1 MGPRPLRCTYVDP
14 SALRHLRTPD
24 PTMPVALALQ
34 LREGTKKSHTMA
46 ENTGFV
52 SCFLKGV
59 VDKASYRTLVADL
72 FFVYSAMEEEIG
84 RLRAEGHPV
93 VGPVG
98 FPELNRRETLE
109 QDLAYYF
116 GDNWRNAVKATPGAQ
131 EYVARIHQVAKEA
144 PELLV
149 GHHYTR
155 YIGDLSGG
163 QILKNIAQKAMSL
176 GEHDGLRFYEFDAIP
191 DEKGFKTN
199 YRATLDNLPIDQAM
213 ADRIVEE
220 ATHAFHLNMKM
231 FQELEGNLI
240 AAIGKVLFG
249 FLTRRQRAGSTEVV
263 AA

>member
-1 MGPRPLRCTYVDP
+1 M
-14 SALRHLRTPD
+14 S
-24 PTMPVALALQ
+24 VALASQ
-34 LREGTKKSHTMA
+34 LREGTKKAHTMA

-72 FFVYSAMEEEIG
+72 WYVYSAMEEEIG
-84 RLRAEGHPV
+84 KLTDHPV
-93 VGPVG
+93 VGPIA
-98 FPELNRRETLE
+98 FPQLNRREALE
-109 QDLAYYF
+109 KDLAYYF
-116 GDNWRNAVKATPGAQ
+116 GGDWRKQIQATPGAQ
-131 EYVARIHQVAKEA
+131 AYVARLHQVAREA

-163 QILKNIAQKAMSL
+163 IILKNIAQKAMNL

-191 DEKGFKTN
+191 DEKAFKTT
-199 YRATLDNLPIDQAM
+199 YRATLDALPIDQAT
-213 ADRIVEE
+213 ADRIVAE
-220 ATHAFHLNMKM
+220 ANEAFHCNMRM
-231 FQELEGNLI
+231 FQELEGNLV

-249 FLTRRQRAGSTEVV
+249 FLTRRQRAGSTEAV

>member
-1 MGPRPLRCTYVDP
+1 M
-14 SALRHLRTPD
+14 A
-24 PTMPVALALQ
+24 VALASQ

-72 FFVYSAMEEEIG
+72 YFVYSAMEEEIG
-84 RLRAEGHPV
+84 KLREQDHPV
-93 VGPVG
+93 VAPVG
-98 FPELNRRETLE
+98 SPELNRREALE

-116 GDNWRNAVKATPGAQ
+116 GADWRTTIQATPAAQ
-131 EYVARIHQVAKEA
+131 EYVGRIHQLAAES

-163 QILKNIAQKAMSL
+163 QILKAIAQKAMNL

-191 DEKGFKTN
+191 DEKAFKTA
-199 YRATLDNLPIDQAM
+199 YRATLDNLPIDQAT
-213 ADRIVEE
+213 ADRIVAE
-220 ATHAFHLNMKM
+220 ANHAFHLNMKM
-231 FQELEGNLI
+231 FQELEGNLV

-249 FLTRRQRAGSTEVV
+249 FLTRRQRSGSTEAV

>member
-1 MGPRPLRCTYVDP
+1 
-14 SALRHLRTPD
+14 
-24 PTMPVALALQ
+24 MPVALASQ

-72 FFVYSAMEEEIG
+72 YFVYDAMEQEIG
-84 RLRAEGHPV
+84 RLRAAGHPV

-98 FPELNRRETLE
+98 FPELNRRESLE

-116 GDNWRNAVKATPGAQ
+116 GEGWRNSVKATPAAQ
-131 EYVARIHQVAKEA
+131 EYVARIHQIAQES

-163 QILKNIAQKAMSL
+163 QILKAIAQKAMNL
-176 GEHDGLRFYEFDAIP
+176 GEHDGLRFYAFDAIP
-191 DEKGFKTN
+191 DEKGFKAN
-199 YRATLDNLPIDQAM
+199 YRTTLDALPIDQAT
-213 ADRIVEE
+213 ADRIVAE
-220 ATHAFHLNMKM
+220 ANHAFHLNMTM

-249 FLTRRQRAGSTEVV
+249 FLTRRQRSGSTEAVV
-263 AA
+263 A

>member
-1 MGPRPLRCTYVDP
+1 
-14 SALRHLRTPD
+14 
-24 PTMPVALALQ
+24 MPVALASQ

-59 VDKASYRTLVADL
+59 VDKASYRTLVSDL
-72 FFVYSAMEEEIG
+72 FFVYTAMEEEIG
-84 RLRAEGHPV
+84 RLRAAGHPV

-98 FPELNRRETLE
+98 FPELDRRETLE
-109 QDLAYYF
+109 QDLAFYF
-116 GDNWRNAVKATPGAQ
+116 GDNWRSSVQATPAAQ
-131 EYVARIHQVAKEA
+131 EYVARIRQVAQEA

-163 QILKNIAQKAMSL
+163 QILKNIAQKAMNL
-176 GEHDGLRFYEFDAIP
+176 GEHDGLRFYEFEAIP
-191 DEKGFKTN
+191 DEKGFKAN

-220 ATHAFHLNMKM
+220 ANHAFHLNMKM
-231 FQELEGNLI
+231 FQELEGNLV

-249 FLTRRQRAGSTEVV
+249 FLTRRQRAGSTEAV

>member
-1 MGPRPLRCTYVDP
+1 M
-14 SALRHLRTPD
+14 AI
-24 PTMPVALALQ
+24 ALASQ
-34 LREGTKKSHTMA
+34 LREGTKKAHTMA

-72 FFVYSAMEEEIG
+72 YFVYDAMEQEIG
-84 RLRAEGHPV
+84 KLRAAGHPV

-98 FPELNRRETLE
+98 FPELNRRESLE
-109 QDLAYYF
+109 QDLAFYF
-116 GDNWRNAVKATPGAQ
+116 GEGWRNSVKATPAAQ
-131 EYVARIHQVAKEA
+131 EYVARIHQIAQES

-163 QILKNIAQKAMSL
+163 QILKAIAQKAMNL
-176 GEHDGLRFYEFDAIP
+176 GEHDGLRFYAFDAIP
-191 DEKGFKTN
+191 DEKGFKAN
-199 YRATLDNLPIDQAM
+199 YRATLDALPIDQAT
-213 ADRIVEE
+213 ADRIVAE
-220 ATHAFHLNMKM
+220 ANHAFHLNMTM

-249 FLTRRQRAGSTEVV
+249 FLTRRQRSGSTEAVV
-263 AA
+263 A

>member
-1 MGPRPLRCTYVDP
+1 M
-14 SALRHLRTPD
+14 S
-24 PTMPVALALQ
+24 VALASQ

-59 VDKASYRTLVADL
+59 VDKMSYRRLVANL
-72 FFVYSAMEEEIG
+72 YFLYSAMEEEIG
-84 RLRAEGHPV
+84 RLRDHPV
-93 VGPVG
+93 VGPIALDA
-98 FPELNRRETLE
+98 LNRRSALE
-109 QDLAYYF
+109 EDMAFYF
-116 GDNWRNAVKATPGAQ
+116 GPDWRTQVQPTPGAQ
-131 EYVARIHQVAKEA
+131 AYVERVRQVAREN

-163 QILKNIAQKAMSL
+163 QILKNIAQKAMNL
-176 GEHDGLRFYEFDAIP
+176 GEHDGLRFYEFDAID
-191 DEKGFKTN
+191 DEKAFKAN
-199 YRATLDNLPIDQAM
+199 YRATLDNLPIDQAT

-220 ATHAFHLNMKM
+220 ANHAFHLNMVM

-249 FLTRRQRAGSTEVV
+249 FLTRRQRVGSTEAV

>member
-1 MGPRPLRCTYVDP
+1 M
-14 SALRHLRTPD
+14 A
-24 PTMPVALALQ
+24 VALASQ
-34 LREGTKKSHTMA
+34 LREGTKKAHTMA

-59 VDKASYRTLVADL
+59 VDKVSYRTLVADL

-84 RLRAEGHPV
+84 KLRAQGHPV

-98 FPELNRRETLE
+98 FPELNRCETLE
-109 QDLAYYF
+109 QDLAFYF
-116 GDNWRNAVKATPGAQ
+116 GPDWRTSIKATPGAQ
-131 EYVARIHQVAKEA
+131 QYVDRIHQVAAEA

-155 YIGDLSGG
+155 YLGDLSGG
-163 QILKNIAQKAMSL
+163 QILKNIAQKAMNL
-176 GEHDGLRFYEFDAIP
+176 GDSDGLHFYEFASIA
-191 DEKGFKTN
+191 DEKAFKGT
-199 YRATLDNLPIDQAM
+199 YRSAMDTLPIDQAT

-220 ATHAFHLNMKM
+220 ANEAFHLNMNM
-231 FQELEGNLI
+231 FKELEGNLV

-249 FLTRRQRAGSTEVV
+249 FLTRRQRAGSTEAV

>member
-1 MGPRPLRCTYVDP
+1 
-14 SALRHLRTPD
+14 
-24 PTMPVALALQ
+24 MPVALASQ

-59 VDKASYRTLVADL
+59 VDKASYRTLVSDL
-72 FFVYSAMEEEIG
+72 FFVYTAMEEEIG
-84 RLRAEGHPV
+84 RLRAAGHPV

-109 QDLAYYF
+109 QDLAFYF
-116 GDNWRNAVKATPGAQ
+116 GDNWRSSVQATPAAQ
-131 EYVARIHQVAKEA
+131 EYVTRIRQVAQDA

-163 QILKNIAQKAMSL
+163 QILKNIAQKAMNL
-176 GEHDGLRFYEFDAIP
+176 GEHDGLRFYEFEAIP
-191 DEKGFKTN
+191 DEKGFKAN

-220 ATHAFHLNMKM
+220 ANHAFHLNMKM
-231 FQELEGNLI
+231 FQELEGNLV

-249 FLTRRQRAGSTEVV
+249 FLTRRQRAGSTEAV

>member
-1 MGPRPLRCTYVDP
+1 MTI
-14 SALRHLRTPD
+14 
-24 PTMPVALALQ
+24 ALASQ
-34 LREGTKKSHTMA
+34 LREGTKKAHTMA

-72 FFVYSAMEEEIG
+72 YFVYDAMEQEIG
-84 RLRAEGHPV
+84 KLRAAGHPV

-98 FPELNRRETLE
+98 FPELNRRESLE

-116 GDNWRNAVKATPGAQ
+116 GEGWRNSVKATPAAQ
-131 EYVARIHQVAKEA
+131 EYVARIHQIAQES

-163 QILKNIAQKAMSL
+163 QILKAIAQKAMNL
-176 GEHDGLRFYEFDAIP
+176 GEHDGLRFYAFDAIP
-191 DEKGFKTN
+191 DEKGFKAN
-199 YRATLDNLPIDQAM
+199 YRTTLDALPIDQAT
-213 ADRIVEE
+213 ADRIVAE
-220 ATHAFHLNMKM
+220 ANHAFHLNMTM

-249 FLTRRQRAGSTEVV
+249 FLTRRQRSGSTEAVV
-263 AA
+263 A